1 MRALK
6 EADRARFFLEF
17 AASAFFVKKNTR
29 TLIEFTIQRRTLS
42 EDQEIHWLET
52 VSGQRG
58 YVAFENGRQE
68 FEMKDNEHVLHNDF
82 HGYDCFGDACRK
94 RRRGNKRRQSAR
106 RASDEVRINL
116 LGVCR

>member
-6 EADRARFFLEF
+6 EADRARSLPEF

-29 TLIEFTIQRRTLS
+29 TLIEFTVQRTLS

-58 YVAFENGRQE
+58 YVAFENGQ
-68 FEMKDNEHVLHNDF
+68 
-82 HGYDCFGDACRK
+82 
-94 RRRGNKRRQSAR
+94 
-106 RASDEVRINL
+106 
-116 LGVCR
+116 

>member
-29 TLIEFTIQRRTLS
+29 TLIEFTIQRTLS

-58 YVAFENGRQE
+58 YVAFENGQ
-68 FEMKDNEHVLHNDF
+68 
-82 HGYDCFGDACRK
+82 
-94 RRRGNKRRQSAR
+94 
-106 RASDEVRINL
+106 
-116 LGVCR
+116 